1 MSAEVEASLPAFFA
15 VPALPPAAPAGAAA
29 GAAGGGGV
37 DEALPLVAASDC
49 ALFFLRAMSPN
60 AW

>member
-15 VPALPPAAPAGAAA
+15 VPVLPPAAAVAAA
-29 GAAGGGGV
+29 GAAEGGGV

-60 AW
+60 AC

>member
-15 VPALPPAAPAGAAA
+15 VPALPPAAAVTAA
-29 GAAGGGGV
+29 GAAGGSGV
-37 DEALPLVAASDC
+37 DVALPLVAASDC